1 MQHAGFFARQWHI
14 LLAALAVIVFN
25 TLQYVIKAEVRAGKT
40 SIADKLCTRVRQHG
54 RPKARETPILRRQ
67 GFRPLC
73 PPLCTPASH
82 AARYDGQ
89 ATKRGE
95 GGVGHVVWEHRAE
108 RRTFMVLWHMV
119 WTNSSSSNF

>member
-1 MQHAGFFARQWHI
+1 M
-14 LLAALAVIVFN
+14 LAALAVIVFN

-40 SIADKLCTRVRQHG
+40 SIADKLCTRVRQHR

-95 GGVGHVVWEHRAE
+95 GGVGTCGVGAQGREEDLHGLVAHG
-108 RRTFMVLWHMV
+108 LDKLQQL
-119 WTNSSSSNF
+119 